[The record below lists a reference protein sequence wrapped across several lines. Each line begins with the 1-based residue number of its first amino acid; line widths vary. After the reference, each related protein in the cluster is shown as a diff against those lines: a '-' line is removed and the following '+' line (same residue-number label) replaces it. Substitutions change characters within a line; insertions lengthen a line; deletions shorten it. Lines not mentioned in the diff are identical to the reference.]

1 MNHYTYFLTAK
12 EPHQGM
18 KYYIGVRSCKVNP
31 EEDKYFGSSKLMKS
45 LKIESNKQILGVWT
59 SRKEALDHEILL
71 HDCFDV
77 AKNKQFFN
85 QVKQTATGFDTTGM
99 TSPMKGKRHTLEAKL
114 SNSLAHKGRKSP
126 MKGKSHT
133 KEANEK
139 NRLAHIGKPHKPHTE
154 EVKKRIGL
162 ANKGRVKSPETLEKI
177 SKALKGRAAWNK
189 GIKGGTSWNKGKE
202 WTPEHREAI
211 RLAKLKRK
219 QNGTA

>member
-18 KYYIGVRSCKVNP
+18 KYYIGVRSCKANP

-45 LKIESNKQILGVWT
+45 LKVQSSKQILAVWT
-59 SRKEALDHEILL
+59 SRKEALSHEILL

-77 AKNKQFFN
+77 AKNKEFFN
-85 QVKQTATGFDTTGM
+85 QAKQTVTGFDATGSV
-99 TSPMKGKRHTLEAKL
+99 SPMKGR
-114 SNSLAHKGRKSP
+114 
-126 MKGKSHT
+126 SHT

-139 NRLAHIGKPHKPHTE
+139 NRLAHLGKSKNPHGE
-154 EVKKRIGL
+154 ETKKKIGL
-162 ANKGRVKSPETLEKI
+162 ANKGKVKSSETKEKI
-177 SKALKGRAAWNK
+177 SQALKGRLAWNK
-189 GIKGGTSWNKGKE
+189 GLKGGTSWNKGKE

-219 QNGTA
+219 QDAIKT